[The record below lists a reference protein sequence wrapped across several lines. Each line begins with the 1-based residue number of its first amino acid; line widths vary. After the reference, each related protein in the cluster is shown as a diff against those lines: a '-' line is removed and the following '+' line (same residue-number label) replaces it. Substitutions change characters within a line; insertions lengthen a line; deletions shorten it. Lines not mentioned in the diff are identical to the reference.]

1 MYGLKTVWKK
11 GQKNSRP
18 AIKQIGMY
26 IGFYFAAWEDFIIIS
41 ILLN

>member
-1 MYGLKTVWKK
+1 MDRKTFGKRDKK
-11 GQKNSRP
+11 IP

-26 IGFYFAAWEDFIIIS
+26 IGFYFAACEDFIIIS

>member
-1 MYGLKTVWKK
+1 MDRKMFGKK
-11 GQKNSRP
+11 DKKNSRP

-26 IGFYFAAWEDFIIIS
+26 IGFYFAACEDFIIIS

>member
-1 MYGLKTVWKK
+1 MDRKTFGKRDKK
-11 GQKNSRP
+11 IPRP

-26 IGFYFAAWEDFIIIS
+26 IGFYFAACEDFIIIS

>member
-1 MYGLKTVWKK
+1 MDRKMFGKK
-11 GQKNSRP
+11 GQKDSRP

-26 IGFYFAAWEDFIIIS
+26 IGFYFAACEDFIIIS